1 MKFISILLSLL
12 IAEIFLKIL
21 SHSYENNKD
30 DDEDD
35 KDDEAGGKNRQ
46 SWEKSTQELRV
57 PVYGNTE

>member
-1 MKFISILLSLL
+1 LKFISILLSLL

-35 KDDEAGGKNRQ
+35 KDDDNYNK
-46 SWEKSTQELRV
+46 EKKGTIHI
-57 PVYGNTE
+57 N